1 LNTYQ
6 YGERRGEVIM
16 LHDLTEI
23 KLVSEELTAAYG
35 ELKETHSQLLQQ
47 EKMASIGQLAAGV
60 AHEINNPIAFISSNL
75 GTMVK
80 YLERLEQFLEQQSAA
95 VAQTAPEPLQQE
107 LARGRQ
113 KLKVDYILNDAKNL
127 LAESQ
132 DGSER
137 VRSIVQNLKSF
148 SRVDDTNRS
157 YVDINDCLESTVTIA
172 WNELKYKATLTRDY
186 GELPPVKC
194 LPQQLNQVFLNM
206 LVNAAHAI
214 ETQGE
219 ITVSTRSAGDQ
230 VLVSFRDTGCGIPEE
245 IRSRIFEPFFTT
257 KEVGKGTGLGLSIS
271 YDIIKKHN
279 GSIEVESAPG
289 CGTTF
294 TIRLPVDG
302 GSR

>member
-1 LNTYQ
+1 
-6 YGERRGEVIM
+6 
-16 LHDLTEI
+16 
-23 KLVSEELTAAYG
+23 
-35 ELKETHSQLLQQ
+35 
-47 EKMASIGQLAAGV
+47 MASIGQLAAGV